1 MSVKATNPKEA
12 VGTAKPPLSTV
23 SGPVLAELGVAM
35 MEGSRKYGRHNYRV
49 SGVRFSTYYDA
60 CFRHMVKC
68 WEGEDIDPDSGL
80 SHVTKAIA
88 TLFVL
93 RDAMIQGQVNDDR
106 PPKSPAGFFTAL
118 EAACKAVIAKYP
130 DSKEAFTEI
139 GQKTGQRSPIMV
151 QCHGCGNT
159 WDVGKKSECQCR
171 PVPDHEIKLDELP
184 ITGDLQGCAVL
195 PVCKRCDVSVEPMLF
210 CHHCNFCDDHCKCI

>member
-68 WEGEDIDPDSGL
+68 WEGEDVDPDSGL

-93 RDAMIQGQVNDDR
+93 RDAMILGQCNDDR
-106 PPKSPAGFFTAL
+106 PPKAPAGFFTEL
-118 EAACKAVIAKYP
+118 EKACKAVIAKYP

-139 GQKTGQRSPIMV
+139 GQKIGHAPCLV
-151 QCHGCGNT
+151 QCNGCGNT
-159 WDVGKKSECQCR
+159 WDINSTNGCQCK
-171 PVPDHEIKLDELP
+171 PVPDHEIVLEEEP
-184 ITGDLQGCAVL
+184 IVANC
-195 PVCKRCDVSVEPMLF
+195 P
-210 CHHCNFCDDHCKCI
+210 HCNDDRMLCDCI